1 MSDINANI
9 VIAPIDLNVT
19 VSTNQLSFTPEP
31 ISLNI
36 YAAGVGL
43 PGGATTQIQYNA
55 GGILGGT
62 SNLTYSGGVTTIS
75 NVTISSYA
83 NLGAVGNVHITG
95 GSANYA
101 LITDG
106 AGNLS
111 WGQVANANTAVYA
124 NYANYAG
131 NAFSV
136 AGANVTGQVN
146 YAAVANSVAGA
157 NVTGQVNYAAVAN
170 SVAAANITGTIA
182 NANYAAYA
190 GNVTIAGQSNITS
203 LGTLTGLTT
212 TGIANFISASNVALG
227 NVANVHITGGTNGQ
241 YLQTDGAGNIA
252 WVTGGGSGNGVVG
265 GSNTQIQFNNAG
277 AFGGNAGFTFDNTT
291 GNVAIPNNLSVTSNI
306 AVANISATGNIS
318 AGNVTAPVVLPYG
331 IEKLNLITAQTGT
344 YNFDIISNA
353 IRYTTSNA
361 SANLTLN
368 FRGNSTVSANV
379 LLANGQSV
387 TGTYV
392 FKTGSTPYGIT
403 ALQVDTSV
411 QTIKWAS
418 NVIPS
423 QVANTLMSYV
433 FTIVK
438 TSTTPTYDVLGSATR
453 YG

>member
-19 VSTNQLSFTPEP
+19 VNTNQLSFTPEP

-36 YAAGVGL
+36 YSAGLGL

-55 GGILGGT
+55 GGILGGIPYA
-62 SNLTYSGGVTTIS
+62 TYSSG
-75 NVTISSYA
+75 NL
-83 NLGAVGNVHITG
+83 NLGSTANIKITG
-95 GSANYA
+95 GAANYA

-106 AGNLS
+106 TGNLS

-182 NANYAAYA
+182 SANFAAYA

-203 LGTLTGLTT
+203 LGTLTGLTS
-212 TGIANFISASNVALG
+212 TGVINLTSASNVALG
-227 NVANVHITGGTNGQ
+227 SNANVHITGGTNGQ

-252 WVTGGGSGNGVVG
+252 WVSGGGSGNGVVG
-265 GSNTQIQFNNAG
+265 GSDTQIQFND
-277 AFGGNAGFTFDNTT
+277 GGNFAGNVGFTFNKTT
-291 GNVAIPNNLSVTSNI
+291 GDAAIPNNLSVTSNI
-306 AVANISATGNIS
+306 N
-318 AGNVTAPVVLPYG
+318 AGNVNAPVVLPYG
-331 IEKLNLITAQTGT
+331 IENLNLIAAQTGT

-353 IRYTTSNA
+353 IIYTTSNA

-368 FRGNSTVSANV
+368 FRGNSTVSANT

-392 FKTGSTPYGIT
+392 FKTGATPYGIT

-418 NVIPS
+418 NVVPS
-423 QVANTLMSYV
+423 QIANTLTSYV

-438 TSTTPTYDVLGSATR
+438 TTTTPTYDVLGSATR

>member
-1 MSDINANI
+1 MSEINANI
-9 VIAPIDLNVT
+9 VISPIDLGVT
-19 VSTNQLSFTPEP
+19 VNTNQLTFTPDAV
-31 ISLNI
+31 SLNI
-36 YAAGVGL
+36 YAGGVGV
-43 PGGATTQIQYNA
+43 PGGATTEIQFNA

-75 NVTISSYA
+75 NVNVSSYA

-95 GSANYA
+95 GTANFA

-111 WGQVANANTAVYA
+111 WGQVANANYA
-124 NYANYAG
+124 NFAG
-131 NAFSV
+131 TAYSV
-136 AGANVTGQVN
+136 AGANVTGTV
-146 YAAVANSVAGA
+146 
-157 NVTGQVNYAAVAN
+157 
-170 SVAAANITGTIA
+170 A
-182 NANYAAYA
+182 NANFAAYA
-190 GNVTIAGQSNITS
+190 GNVTTAAQSNITS

-212 TGIANFISASNVALG
+212 TGLANFIGASNVALG
-227 NVANVHITGGTNGQ
+227 AVGNVHITGGNNGQ
-241 YLQTDGAGNIA
+241 YLQTDGTGNMA
-252 WVTGGGSGNGVVG
+252 WVSGGGTGNGVVG
-265 GSNTQIQFNNAG
+265 GSDTQIQFNDG
-277 AFGGNAGFTFDNTT
+277 GIFGGNAGFTFNKTT

-306 AVANISATGNIS
+306 AVGNISATGNIT
-318 AGNVTAPVVLPYG
+318 AGNVNAPVVLPYG
-331 IEKLNLITAQTGT
+331 IENLNLIAAQTGT

-353 IRYTTSNA
+353 IIYTTSNA

-368 FRGNSTVSANV
+368 FRGNSTVSANT

-392 FKTGSTPYGIT
+392 FKTGATPYGIT

-418 NVIPS
+418 NVVPS
-423 QVANTLMSYV
+423 QVANTLTSYV

-438 TSTTPTYDVLGSATR
+438 TTTTPTYDVLGSATR

>member
-1 MSDINANI
+1 MSDITQNI
-9 VIAPIDLNVT
+9 EITPIDLNVT
-19 VSTNQLSFTPEP
+19 VDTNQLSFTPDG
-31 ISLNI
+31 INLNV
-36 YAAGVGL
+36 YAAGLGV
-43 PGGATTQIQYNA
+43 PGGPANSIQYNA

-95 GSANYA
+95 GTANYA

-111 WGQVANANTAVYA
+111 WGQVANTNTAVYA
-124 NYANYAG
+124 NYANFAG
-131 NAFSV
+131 NAF
-136 AGANVTGQVN
+136 
-146 YAAVANSVAGA
+146 SVAGA

-212 TGIANFISASNVALG
+212 TGVANFIGASNVALG
-227 NVANVHITGGTNGQ
+227 SNANVHITGGTNGQ
-241 YLQTDGAGNIA
+241 YLQTNGSGNIS
-252 WVTGGGSGNGVVG
+252 WVSGGGTGNGVVG
-265 GSNTQIQFNNAG
+265 GSDTQIQFND
-277 AFGGNAGFTFDNTT
+277 GGNFAGNVGFTFNKTT
-291 GNVAIPNNLSVTSNI
+291 GNAAIPNNLSVTSNI
-306 AVANISATGNIS
+306 T
-318 AGNVTAPVVLPYG
+318 AGNVIASVVLPYG
-331 IEKLNLITAQTGT
+331 IEQLNLIAAQTGT
-344 YNFDIISNA
+344 YDFDFISNA

-368 FRGNSTVSANV
+368 FRGNSTVSANT
-379 LLANGQSV
+379 LLANGQSI

-403 ALQVDTSV
+403 ALQVDSSA

-418 NVIPS
+418 NVVPS
-423 QVANTLMSYV
+423 QVANTLTSYV

-438 TSTTPTYDVLGSATR
+438 TSTTPTYDILGSATR